1 MVLIVGRVA
10 GVDDRRTYTV
20 RLVHSAAMHRRATWL
35 AVVGVAIAAMHPAAL
50 PQPALDA
57 LQREVWNIEVAFA
70 RSMADRD
77 FAAFGRHLSEHAV
90 FWSGGQVLR
99 GKAAVMEGW
108 KRFYDGPQAPFS
120 WEPDEVVVL
129 GDGTLAQ
136 STGPVRDAAG
146 QPIAR
151 FRSVWRREF
160 DGRWLIVLDR
170 GEPADKPKP

>member
-1 MVLIVGRVA
+1 
-10 GVDDRRTYTV
+10 
-20 RLVHSAAMHRRATWL
+20 
-35 AVVGVAIAAMHPAAL
+35 
-50 PQPALDA
+50 
-57 LQREVWNIEVAFA
+57 
-70 RSMADRD
+70 
-77 FAAFGRHLSEHAV
+77 
-90 FWSGGQVLR
+90 
-99 GKAAVMEGW
+99 MEGW

-170 GEPADKPKP
+170 GEPADQPKP